1 MPQQSFG
8 KHPTFSLDLFALN
21 EYRLRLHSLL
31 TGRSRRE
38 KVYLCYNNSMK
49 HKSTT
54 LNQAKMLRKN
64 MTEQE
69 KVLWNLLRNNQFYGL
84 KFRRQVPIGNY
95 VADFVCE
102 MHNVIIEL
110 DGGQHNEP
118 ENIEKD
124 KQRTDFLESK
134 GYKIIRFWN
143 NEIDNNLEGAC
154 EVIYRTIFKKD

>member
-1 MPQQSFG
+1 
-8 KHPTFSLDLFALN
+8 
-21 EYRLRLHSLL
+21 
-31 TGRSRRE
+31 
-38 KVYLCYNNSMK
+38 
-49 HKSTT
+49 
-54 LNQAKMLRKN
+54 

-69 KVLWNLLRNNQFYGL
+69 RVLWNILRNNQFYGL

-110 DGGQHNEP
+110 DGGQHNKP

-134 GYKIIRFWN
+134 GYKVLRFWN
-143 NEIDNNLEGAC
+143 NDIDNNLDGVC
-154 EVIYRTIFKKD
+154 EVIYRTIFKED

>member
-1 MPQQSFG
+1 
-8 KHPTFSLDLFALN
+8 
-21 EYRLRLHSLL
+21 
-31 TGRSRRE
+31 
-38 KVYLCYNNSMK
+38 MK

-69 KVLWNLLRNNQFYGL
+69 KVLWNILRNNRFYGL

-102 MHNVIIEL
+102 IHNVIIEL

-124 KQRTDFLESK
+124 KQRTTFLESK
-134 GYKIIRFWN
+134 GYKVLRFWN
-143 NEIDNNLEGAC
+143 NDVDNNLDDVC

>member
-1 MPQQSFG
+1 
-8 KHPTFSLDLFALN
+8 
-21 EYRLRLHSLL
+21 
-31 TGRSRRE
+31 
-38 KVYLCYNNSMK
+38 MK

-69 KVLWNLLRNNQFYGL
+69 KVLWNILRNNQFYGL

-102 MHNVIIEL
+102 IHNVIIEL
-110 DGGQHNEP
+110 DGGQHNAS

-124 KQRTDFLESK
+124 KLRTEFLENK
-134 GYKIIRFWN
+134 GYKVLRFWN
-143 NEIDNNLEGAC
+143 NEVDNNLDGVC
-154 EVIYRTIFKKD
+154 EVIYRTIFKKY

>member
-1 MPQQSFG
+1 
-8 KHPTFSLDLFALN
+8 
-21 EYRLRLHSLL
+21 
-31 TGRSRRE
+31 
-38 KVYLCYNNSMK
+38 MK

-102 MHNVIIEL
+102 IHNVIIEL

-154 EVIYRTIFKKD
+154 EVIYKTIFKKD